1 MPATFPQPAVLA
13 SPSNEAYTRIKEGG
27 PRDMHKFICRIV
39 AIALV
44 GGASTAAAAAEDL
57 KLTIGNGRATLVAQ
71 DVPLRQILA
80 EWARLGQTTIVNGDK
95 LAGPALTLQLIDRP
109 EREVLEV
116 LLRSASGYIAAQRPV
131 EIANAS
137 MFDRVMILPT
147 SRGPVGVAAAAPP
160 PPFGRQNPNMPQNM
174 PPQMLPPPVEDDDEP
189 LENAPMSQPMV
200 NQPGPPFPNGPAQ
213 GPGQQPPVL
222 TSPRPGMLP
231 APPGGVPQTPYGAQP
246 PNVRPPGSDPDDPD

>member
-1 MPATFPQPAVLA
+1 MRNL
-13 SPSNEAYTRIKEGG
+13 TR
-27 PRDMHKFICRIV
+27 RIVV
-39 AIALV
+39 AIALIS
-44 GGASTAAAAAEDL
+44 GASTAATAAAGDL

-95 LAGPALTLQLIDRP
+95 LSGPALTLQLVDRP

-147 SRGPVGVAAAAPP
+147 SRGPVGVAAAPP
-160 PPFGRQNPNMPQNM
+160 PSFGRQNPNMPPMNV
-174 PPQMLPPPVEDDDEP
+174 PPQMQMPPPVEDDDEP
-189 LENAPMSQPMV
+189 LENAPMTQPMV
-200 NQPGPPFPNGPAQ
+200 NQPGPAFPNAPAQ
-213 GPGQQPPVL
+213 EPGQQPPVL

-231 APPGGVPQTPYGAQP
+231 APPGGRPQTPYGSQP
-246 PNVRPPGSDPDDPD
+246 PNVRPPGSEPDDPD